1 AISGAVG
8 TFANIDPQVEE
19 HVAEKLGL
27 SVEPVSTQVIPR
39 DRHAMFFS
47 TLAVIAGSI
56 ERLAVE
62 IRHLQRTEV
71 LEAEEYFS
79 PGQKGSSAMPHKRN
93 PILTENLTGQARMI
107 RAYALPALE
116 NVALWHERDISHSSV
131 ERFIGPDACITLDF
145 ALARLTGVID
155 KLLIYPERMQA
166 NMDRMGGLI
175 HSQRVLL
182 ALTQN
187 GVSREDAY
195 RLVQRNAMKV
205 WESDGRLMLLDLL
218 KQDEEVTAAL
228 SAEQLEE
235 RFDLEYHFKHV
246 DTIFER
252 VFG

>member
-1 AISGAVG
+1 MGDLSKRLQMFRLRAKVEIAVDGKLAAAIADD
-8 TFANIDPQVEE
+8 AAPDPRSPGLPGRKVVETGSAPDLSQTDWDAIRIPAG
-19 HVAEKLGL
+19 VAE
-27 SVEPVSTQVIPR
+27 
-39 DRHAMFFS
+39 
-47 TLAVIAGSI
+47 
-56 ERLAVE
+56 
-62 IRHLQRTEV
+62 
-71 LEAEEYFS
+71 
-79 PGQKGSSAMPHKRN
+79 
-93 PILTENLTGQARMI
+93 
-107 RAYALPALE
+107 
-116 NVALWHERDISHSSV
+116 W
-131 ERFIGPDACITLDF
+131 GPDF
-145 ALARLTGVID
+145 TGADVFPWEI
-155 KLLIYPERMQA
+155 